1 MTPTQSPGSGR
12 RSEQRQAAVVALY
25 QHSLTGRPVRETLSA
40 GATPFVVRLASEAA
54 ERSAELDDVISR
66 HAHGWSVDRIHP
78 LERAIMSVALVE
90 ILYPEVVPA
99 DTPIP
104 PEGAVEEAVTSSA
117 SPLLSEVIRNWV
129 CAEASP
135 VQAAMPSSTVAA
147 FLVAFKNTFLIR
159 LSSNMFFFLFFW

>member
-104 PEGAVEEAVTSSA
+104 PEGAVEEAVRAAKTFCGA
-117 SPLLSEVIRNWV
+117 DAPGFVNGVLGAVLREVREN
-129 CAEASP
+129 AGKP
-135 VQAAMPSSTVAA
+135 
-147 FLVAFKNTFLIR
+147 
-159 LSSNMFFFLFFW
+159 

>member
-1 MTPTQSPGSGR
+1 VTPTQSPGSGR

-104 PEGAVEEAVTSSA
+104 PEGAVEEAVRAAKTFCGA
-117 SPLLSEVIRNWV
+117 DAPGFVNGVLGAVLREVREN
-129 CAEASP
+129 AGKP
-135 VQAAMPSSTVAA
+135 
-147 FLVAFKNTFLIR
+147 
-159 LSSNMFFFLFFW
+159 

>member
-104 PEGAVEEAVTSSA
+104 PEGAVEEAVRAAKTFCGA
-117 SPLLSEVIRNWV
+117 DAPAFVNGVLGAVLREVREN
-129 CAEASP
+129 AGKP
-135 VQAAMPSSTVAA
+135 
-147 FLVAFKNTFLIR
+147 
-159 LSSNMFFFLFFW
+159 